1 MGGRERFEGRKV
13 GIKDEEGS
21 RSSRRSSRS
30 QNGDRMRNSGRKRG
44 VGGKERSGKGEA
56 VSSNLVKGR
65 ENVVAKSDRHETR
78 RRETWNRRWEESN
91 LAQTHAN
98 PTSRMDGIV
107 VQSGRSCRSHLK
119 APRSKAESEGEVREG
134 NAAVEISR
142 KSEEEKEAGE
152 LELRREEVD
161 QGEDRAK
168 PSELSS
174 GIEVGATT
182 AGASYAR
189 ITIDE
194 PVQSWV

>member
-1 MGGRERFEGRKV
+1 
-13 GIKDEEGS
+13 
-21 RSSRRSSRS
+21 
-30 QNGDRMRNSGRKRG
+30 MRNGGRKRG

-56 VSSNLVKGR
+56 VDSNLVKGR

-78 RRETWNRRWEESN
+78 RRETRNRRWEESN

-98 PTSRMDGIV
+98 PTSRMDSIV
-107 VQSGRSCRSHLK
+107 IQRGRCRSHLK

-142 KSEEEKEAGE
+142 KGEEEKEAGE

-174 GIEVGATT
+174 GIKVGAT
-182 AGASYAR
+182 AVEASDAR

-194 PVQSWV
+194 PIQGWVQRSGVEDRGGTKER

>member
-30 QNGDRMRNSGRKRG
+30 QNGDRMRSSGRKRG
-44 VGGKERSGKGEA
+44 VGDKERSGKGEA
-56 VSSNLVKGR
+56 VSSNVVKGR

-78 RRETWNRRWEESN
+78 RRETRNRRWEESN

-107 VQSGRSCRSHLK
+107 VQSGRCRSHLK
-119 APRSKAESEGEVREG
+119 APRSKAKSEGEVREG
-134 NAAVEISR
+134 NAAIEISR

-161 QGEDRAK
+161 EGEDRAE

-174 GIEVGATT
+174 GVEVGAT
-182 AGASYAR
+182 AVEASYAR